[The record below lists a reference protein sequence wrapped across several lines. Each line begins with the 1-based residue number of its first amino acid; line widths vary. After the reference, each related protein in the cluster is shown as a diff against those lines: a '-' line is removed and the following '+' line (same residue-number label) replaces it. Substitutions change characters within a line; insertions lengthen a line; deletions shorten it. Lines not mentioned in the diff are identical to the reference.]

1 MLLWAVSHQLDAV
14 RFISLCSQFVQFS
27 SVLKSCWSLCNAMDC
42 SMPGFLIHHQ
52 LLELTQAHVHRLGD
66 AIQPSHPVFTYS
78 SCFQTFLISG
88 SFPISQLFLSGGQI
102 IGAQLQHQFFQWIFR
117 RDFFFRMDWFDLLAV
132 QGTLKSL
139 LQQHSSKGI
148 YVYHLSVTSYS
159 PFWNLTTRKE
169 CKQCSKMSVK
179 TQCPIYTHLVT
190 RRGSCC
196 IQGTAIDR
204 SQAGIGP
211 RSPGWVIKQDC
222 LYLAATVVLSSLIGK
237 TFHNNIFC
245 MFGLAD
251 KIFHS
256 IYPMRK
262 LYQK

>member
-1 MLLWAVSHQLDAV
+1 MSIDLVMPSNHLILP
-14 RFISLCSQFVQFS
+14 S
-27 SVLKSCWSLCNAMDC
+27 S
-42 SMPGFLIHHQ
+42 
-52 LLELTQAHVHRLGD
+52 
-66 AIQPSHPVFTYS
+66 S
-78 SCFQTFLISG
+78 SPAFNLSSG
-88 SFPISQLFLSGGQI
+88 SFPRS
-102 IGAQLQHQFFQWIFR
+102 QFFPSGRQIVGISASASIFPVNIQER
-117 RDFFFRMDWFDLLAV
+117 FFFFRMDWFDLLAV

-211 RSPGWVIKQDC
+211 RSPG
-222 LYLAATVVLSSLIGK
+222 
-237 TFHNNIFC
+237 
-245 MFGLAD
+245 
-251 KIFHS
+251 
-256 IYPMRK
+256 
-262 LYQK
+262 